1 MLGKPQYKSG
11 DQTVFVRVNVDV
23 DSYVSESDDES
34 QVSVESLDVGVEL
47 VDDINALMRAKF
59 LANKACLD
67 QLVRTWEFLDSDQQ
81 MSAGIKIVKAP
92 TASKIQHV
100 VLNPYLYRGL
110 QPINSLNNL
119 ASLVGAPIDW
129 YQIYELKV
137 ASDHLVKRLYR
148 KLVSL
153 DENVSENDIQNAF
166 ESLVI
171 RIGTCLG
178 ISVQYSQQK
187 SYIVGGILAN
197 SEYDIRGRLD
207 SVFNGWSGNSLL
219 ATECKR
225 ASAFLP
231 DKMWHHGSRG
241 VQTLSTLFVTGC
253 PTILYSQKAFKIFL
267 ENDSRDTIYTWTTSC
282 FNESSDNSVP
292 YSREMIASSYGIENM
307 TSVILQ
313 VISMCLLACGRDD
326 LDSSVVEAEELMT
339 TEESS
344 FAKCSDVLLS
354 GQQVGKASAE
364 GRSGAQKVARSQI
377 LKIIQPQFM
386 SGFVNGTP
394 SYIAVRIAP
403 DDLVNKIETLTQK
416 SA

>member
-11 DQTVFVRVNVDV
+11 NQTIFVRVNTDV

-34 QVSVESLDVGVEL
+34 QVSVESLEVGVEQA
-47 VDDINALMRAKF
+47 DDINALMRAKF

-67 QLVRTWEFLDSDQQ
+67 QLVPTWEFFDSDQQ

-110 QPINSLNNL
+110 KPINSLNDL
-119 ASLVGAPIDW
+119 ASLVGAPLDW
-129 YQIYELKV
+129 YQIYEQKV

-153 DENVSENDIQNAF
+153 EENVSENVVQTAF
-166 ESLVI
+166 GSLVI

-178 ISVQYSQQK
+178 ISVEHFHQE

-253 PTILYSQKAFKIFL
+253 PTILYSQKAFKIFV
-267 ENDSRDTIYTWTTSC
+267 ENDSRDAVYTWTTSC

-326 LDSSVVEAEELMT
+326 LDSSVVEAEELKT
-339 TEESS
+339 PAKTSLAKSS
-344 FAKCSDVLLS
+344 EVLS
-354 GQQVGKASAE
+354 GQQVGKTIRE
-364 GRSGAQKVARSQI
+364 GRSDAIKYARSQK
-377 LKIIQPQFM
+377 LKPMQPRFM

-394 SYIAVRIAP
+394 SYTTVRIAP
-403 DDLVNKIETLTQK
+403 DDLVKKIETLTQQ